1 MNLVNMIF
9 GKKHAL
15 LEKKIEYEKAR
26 ADGNKQAIQS
36 GTVMLTMMS
45 NALSLIA
52 EDANATNY
60 RK

>member
-1 MNLVNMIF
+1 MNLLSMIF

-36 GTVMLTMMS
+36 GTVMLKLMS
-45 NALSLIA
+45 NALSLVA
-52 EDANATNY
+52 EDADAQNN
-60 RK
+60 R